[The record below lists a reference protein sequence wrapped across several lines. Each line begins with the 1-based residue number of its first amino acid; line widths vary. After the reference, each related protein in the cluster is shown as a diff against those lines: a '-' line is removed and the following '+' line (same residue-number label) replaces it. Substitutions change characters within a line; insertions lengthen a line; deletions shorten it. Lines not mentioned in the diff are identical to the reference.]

1 MKGRVYTMTFVLY
14 KASDYK
20 FKDSITFETLEAMR
34 DWAVDLHEE
43 VVIDFDE
50 LKITIYDDYLE

>member
-1 MKGRVYTMTFVLY
+1 MTFVLY